1 MGNFGGAL
9 PWGGIAALATRIW
22 HPPRSRVTAGKSR
35 ATNTGSGG
43 SDPTTQF
50 IMNNPWILPVAALA
64 VGAAGGYFSGKI
76 SEPSGNV
83 ASLEESARRTRS
95 SSRSEAAT
103 GAETVK
109 KNRSASTDEISRM
122 PGNSNRIQALLEF
135 YAGLTPEQLA
145 AEAAKLENL
154 PMNERILASFLLFGR
169 WSEVDPTAAMAFS
182 NTMGMTGNFVRP
194 TILQSWAS
202 VDPASAAKYYAE
214 NPREFAMMGMMGGRG
229 PMGGQGGAAIIASEW
244 ARQDPAAAMAW
255 AATLTTEKGAAM
267 SSVVSEIA
275 KTDPRKAAEMIGQMD
290 EGDRGDAYRSVAAQY
305 GALDFAESKIWIGTL
320 PASEQAAAFASAVR
334 GLSNNDPIAAATQYE
349 AMPEGE
355 DKDRVTDDV
364 IEKLARVDVN
374 AAAALLK
381 KQTSEE
387 AQRDGMRTLMP
398 AWTAS
403 NPAAALSYAESFPPG
418 RVRDSALQGY
428 VLGNTTGAPAEMVI
442 TAAKIDDDGDRN
454 RTIGRVVMG
463 WMREDEPAAKAYVE
477 STTDLSDEAKQRITE
492 GRRMWGGRGRD

>member
-1 MGNFGGAL
+1 M
-9 PWGGIAALATRIW
+9 
-22 HPPRSRVTAGKSR
+22 
-35 ATNTGSGG
+35 
-43 SDPTTQF
+43 
-50 IMNNPWILPVAALA
+50 AALA
-64 VGAAGGYFSGKI
+64 VGAAGGYLSGKI
-76 SEPSGNV
+76 SEPAGNV
-83 ASLEESARRTRS
+83 SSQEEPSQRTRS
-95 SSRSEAAT
+95 SSSRGEGAAGSESQ
-103 GAETVK
+103 K
-109 KNRSASTDEISRM
+109 KVRSASTNEIARM

-145 AEAAKLENL
+145 AEAAKLESL
-154 PMNERILASFLLFGR
+154 PMSERIMASILLFGR

-182 NTMGMTGNFVRP
+182 NTMGMTGGFVRP

-244 ARQDPAAAMAW
+244 ARQDPAAAMAL
-255 AATLTTEKGAAM
+255 AASLKTEKGAAM
-267 SSVVSEIA
+267 GSVVSEIA

-305 GALDFAESKIWIGTL
+305 GALDFAEAQTWIRSL
-320 PASEQAAAFASAVR
+320 PADEQGAALASAVR
-334 GLSNNDPIAAATQYE
+334 GLSNNDPLAAAIQFE
-349 AMPEGE
+349 AMPESE

-364 IEKLARVDVN
+364 VEKLARVDPQ
-374 AAAALLK
+374 AAADLLK
-381 KQTSEE
+381 KQPSEE

-398 AWTAS
+398 TWTAK
-403 NPAAALSYAESFPPG
+403 NPAAALIYAESFPPG

-428 VLGNTTGAPAEMVI
+428 VWGNTTGAPADMVI

-463 WMREDEPAAKAYVE
+463 WMREDAPAAKAYLE
-477 STTDLSDEAKQRITE
+477 STTDVSDEAKQRITE
-492 GRRMWGGRGRD
+492 GRGMWGGRGGRD